1 MTSDDATAAP
11 DEPTRSS
18 AWSVGRIAA
27 IVTVVGMVIFWLWIF
42 SGAPA
47 KDNPDKLQDQAY
59 VARLEKRCTAM
70 KKAVDALP
78 DAQTTPDHVER
89 AAVIVQANQI
99 LADFVSD
106 VRADAPTTGDAG
118 KTMRGWL
125 GDWDTYVSNR
135 QDYATALRKDA
146 KARLLLDESKLGD
159 SVDKTILIFTQVN
172 DLPDCATP
180 GDVI

>member
-11 DEPTRSS
+11 DEPTDSS
-18 AWSVGRIAA
+18 SWSAGRIAA
-27 IVTVVGMVIFWLWIF
+27 VMTVLAMILFWLWIW

-47 KDNPDKLQDQAY
+47 KDNPDKLQDKAY
-59 VARLEKRCTAM
+59 VATLEKRCTAM

-78 DAQTTPDHVER
+78 DAQTTPDHVDR
-89 AAVIVQANQI
+89 AAVIVQANEI
-99 LADFVSD
+99 LTDFVAD

-118 KTMRGWL
+118 KTMRGL
-125 GDWDTYVSNR
+125 LHDWDTYISNR
-135 QDYATALRKDA
+135 EDYARALRDDP

-159 SVDKTILIFTQVN
+159 SVDKTILIFSQVN
-172 DLPDCATP
+172 YLPDCATP